1 MIARRT
7 LAFSPERMRAA
18 LWQDL
23 AIPADLFQVAIDELR
38 SQLHATKVEY
48 FSHHGEVTDKRV
60 VKDNA
65 ARQNAIDKV
74 LSMTGSYVRERD
86 RSASETQPV
95 TIEIGEDGVHR
106 IIIGASQGASASA
119 AALPPGREV
128 LDEVTH
134 NPIDRHRAPL
144 EIPADNGE
152 SPEVIQRKR
161 NMPRENILQ
170 MFRDP
175 EPEGNGSIS

>member
-23 AIPADLFQVAIDELR
+23 AIPADLFQAAIDELR
-38 SQLHATKVEY
+38 SQIKATKIEY

-86 RSASETQPV
+86 RSTSETQPV

-106 IIIGASQGASASA
+106 IIIGGSQVQP
-119 AALPPGREV
+119 ALPPEREV

-134 NPIDRHRAPL
+134 NPLDRHRAPL
-144 EIPADNGE
+144 ELPADNGE
-152 SPEVIQRKR
+152 APEVIQRKR
-161 NMPRENILQ
+161 GMPRENVLQ